1 MSNTTFYQRNRDMIL
16 NIVKDYYENDK
27 KVLKEQAKYKCRNSS
42 EEDKNKMGEYGR
54 NRYHNMSEETKQ
66 RL

>member
-27 KVLKEQAKYKCRNSS
+27 KMLKEQAKDKCRS
-42 EEDKNKMGEYGR
+42 
-54 NRYHNMSEETKQ
+54 
-66 RL
+66 